1 MGKTELKLEIDATLL
16 EQARA
21 AEIQM
26 TLLLER
32 ALKAA
37 LGDAAAEERARRW
50 ARENAPSIEAHN
62 RFVED
67 HGAFGAEWRNW

>member
-37 LGDAAAEERARRW
+37 LGDAAAQERARRW
-50 ARENAPSIEAHN
+50 AEQSAASIDAHN
-62 RFVED
+62 RFVDD
-67 HGAFGAEWRNW
+67 HGAFGAEWRDW